1 MSKPKHTPAHARP
14 EDADDAVGPGGA
26 ADFVGTARSPLA
38 AALRELAPPRHGA
51 DFWGDLD
58 RRLADEPQL
67 RLAPRS
73 AIRPITQPP
82 PVIDDHKMAKSLK
95 GTDIPSPPR
104 PSSRRTLVLA
114 ALALVVLLAVIAAV
128 QSPDDD
134 VTTGTGDGQTE
145 ATDGRT
151 PTSGEDEAAPPTTP
165 APTLPPGTIDPAAPL
180 APAGVGPLV
189 VGASLADLQAA
200 GMTIQHDDSM
210 YRGSGGQCYD
220 GRVRGALDLRLRFR
234 APDGQR
240 RASDPSQ
247 GVLTAVSIE
256 SGLPTSRASDT
267 GIGLGAPQ
275 DQVLA
280 AYAGNLDDRP
290 HPFVSGG
297 HIFRADAGNGTG
309 IAFLT
314 DGTTVIG
321 ISVGEMDAIRFI
333 NECG

>member
-1 MSKPKHTPAHARP
+1 VSKPKHTPAHARP
-14 EDADDAVGPGGA
+14 DDADDDADGGGDSGVGP
-26 ADFVGTARSPLA
+26 ARTPLA
-38 AALRELAPPRHGA
+38 TALRELAPPRHGPE
-51 DFWGDLD
+51 FWGELD

-82 PVIDDHKMAKSLK
+82 PVIDDQKMARSLK
-95 GTDIPSPPR
+95 GTDIPSPPG
-104 PSSRRTLVLA
+104 PSSRRTLLLVGLA
-114 ALALVVLLAVIAAV
+114 IVVVLVVIAAL
-128 QSPDDD
+128 QSPDDETARTD
-134 VTTGTGDGQTE
+134 DPQTE
-145 ATDGRT
+145 STDGRT
-151 PTSGEDEAAPPTTP
+151 PTSEEAAAPVETAPPATP
-165 APTLPPGTIDPAAPL
+165 PPGTIDPAAPL

-189 VGASLADLQAA
+189 VGASFADLQAA
-200 GMTIQHDDSM
+200 GMTIQHDDATF
-210 YRGSGGQCYD
+210 RGSGGSCYE
-220 GRVRGALDLRLRFR
+220 GRVAGALDLRLRFR
-234 APDGQR
+234 APDGQS
-240 RASDPSQ
+240 RAEEPSQ

-256 SGLPTSRASDT
+256 SGLPTSRTSDS

-280 AYAGNLDDRP
+280 AYAGNLDDRS
-290 HPFVSGG
+290 HPFVSAG

>member
-1 MSKPKHTPAHARP
+1 MSGSKHTPAHARP
-14 EDADDAVGPGGA
+14 EDADDAVGAPRPG
-26 ADFVGTARSPLA
+26 TSPLA
-38 AALRELAPPRHGA
+38 AALRDLTPPRHGP
-51 DFWGDLD
+51 DFWTDLD

-95 GTDIPSPPR
+95 GTDVPSPR

-114 ALALVVLLAVIAAV
+114 AVAVVVLLVAIAAL
-128 QSPDDD
+128 QGPDDESAR
-134 VTTGTGDGQTE
+134 TGGDDRQTGS
-145 ATDGRT
+145 TDGRT
-151 PTSGEDEAAPPTTP
+151 PTSDESAAAATAPP
-165 APTLPPGTIDPAAPL
+165 PTLPPGTIDPAAPL
-180 APAGVGPLV
+180 TPTGVGPLV

-210 YRGSGGQCYD
+210 FRGSGGRCYE
-220 GRVRGALDLRLRFR
+220 GRVAGGLDLRLRFR

-240 RASDPSQ
+240 RAEDPSQ

-256 SGLPTSRASDT
+256 SGLPTTRTAES

-280 AYAGNLDDRP
+280 AYAGNLDDRS
-290 HPFVSGG
+290 HPFVSAG
-297 HIFRADAGNGTG
+297 HIFRSDAGNGMG

-321 ISVGEMDAIRFI
+321 VSIGEMDAIRFI

>member
-1 MSKPKHTPAHARP
+1 VSGSKHTPAHARP
-14 EDADDAVGPGGA
+14 EDADDAVGAPGPAG
-26 ADFVGTARSPLA
+26 SPLA
-38 AALRELAPPRHGA
+38 AALRELTPPRHGS

-82 PVIDDHKMAKSLK
+82 PVINDHKMAKSLQ
-95 GTDIPSPPR
+95 GADIPSPAR
-104 PSSRRTLVLA
+104 PSRRTLVLA
-114 ALALVVLLAVIAAV
+114 VVAVVVLLVAIAAL
-128 QSPDDD
+128 QEPDDE
-134 VTTGTGDGQTE
+134 TASTGGDDRQTE
-145 ATDGRT
+145 STDGRT
-151 PTSGEDEAAPPTTP
+151 PTSDESDAAATSAPATP
-165 APTLPPGTIDPAAPL
+165 PPGTIDPAAPL
-180 APAGVGPLV
+180 TPAGVGPLV

-210 YRGSGGQCYD
+210 FRGSGGQCYE
-220 GRVRGALDLRLRFR
+220 GRVAGALDLRLRFR

-240 RASDPSQ
+240 RAEDPSQ
-247 GVLTAVSIE
+247 GVLAAVSIE
-256 SGLPTSRASDT
+256 SGLPTARTSDS

-280 AYAGNLDDRP
+280 AYAGNLDDRS
-290 HPFVSGG
+290 HPFVSAG
-297 HIFRADAGNGTG
+297 HILRADAGNGTG

-321 ISVGEMDAIRFI
+321 VSVGEMEAIRFI

>member
-1 MSKPKHTPAHARP
+1 MSGSKHTPAHARP
-14 EDADDAVGPGGA
+14 EDADDAVGAPGPAG
-26 ADFVGTARSPLA
+26 SPLA
-38 AALRELAPPRHGA
+38 AALRELTPPRHGS

-82 PVIDDHKMAKSLK
+82 PVIDDHKMAKSLQ
-95 GTDIPSPPR
+95 GTDIPSPAR
-104 PSSRRTLVLA
+104 PSRRTLVLA
-114 ALALVVLLAVIAAV
+114 VVAVVVLLVAIAAL
-128 QSPDDD
+128 QEPDDE
-134 VTTGTGDGQTE
+134 TASTGGDDRQTE
-145 ATDGRT
+145 STDGRT
-151 PTSGEDEAAPPTTP
+151 PTSDDSDATTAPPATP
-165 APTLPPGTIDPAAPL
+165 APGTIDPAAPL
-180 APAGVGPLV
+180 TPAGVGPLV
-189 VGASLADLQAA
+189 VGASLADLQSA

-210 YRGSGGQCYD
+210 FRGSGGQCYE
-220 GRVRGALDLRLRFR
+220 GRVAGALDLRLRFR

-240 RASDPSQ
+240 RAEDPSQ
-247 GVLTAVSIE
+247 GVLAAVSIE
-256 SGLPTSRASDT
+256 SGLPTARTSDS

-280 AYAGNLDDRP
+280 AYAGNLDDRS
-290 HPFVSGG
+290 HPFVSAG
-297 HIFRADAGNGTG
+297 HILRADAGNGTG

-321 ISVGEMDAIRFI
+321 VSVGEMDAIRFI

>member
-1 MSKPKHTPAHARP
+1 MSGSKHTPAHARP
-14 EDADDAVGPGGA
+14 EDADDAVGTPGPAG
-26 ADFVGTARSPLA
+26 SPLA
-38 AALRELAPPRHGA
+38 AALRDLTPPRHGPE
-51 DFWGDLD
+51 FWTDLD
-58 RRLADEPQL
+58 SRLADEPQL

-82 PVIDDHKMAKSLK
+82 PVVDDRKMAKSLK
-95 GTDIPSPPR
+95 GTDIPSPSR
-104 PSSRRTLVLA
+104 ASSRRTLVLA
-114 ALALVVLLAVIAAV
+114 VVAVVVTLVVVVALQEPEDTARTGG
-128 QSPDDD
+128 DDRQ
-134 VTTGTGDGQTE
+134 TGS
-145 ATDGRT
+145 TDGRT
-151 PTSGEDEAAPPTTP
+151 PTSDESEAQATTAP

-180 APAGVGPLV
+180 APGGVGPLV

-210 YRGSGGQCYD
+210 FRGSGGRCYE
-220 GRVRGALDLRLRFR
+220 GRVAGALDLRLRFR

-240 RASDPSQ
+240 RADDPSQ

-256 SGLPTSRASDT
+256 SGLPTARTANS

-290 HPFVSGG
+290 HPFVSAG
-297 HIFRADAGNGTG
+297 HIFRADAGDGTG

-314 DGTTVIG
+314 DGSTVIG
-321 ISVGEMDAIRFI
+321 VTVGEMDAIRFI